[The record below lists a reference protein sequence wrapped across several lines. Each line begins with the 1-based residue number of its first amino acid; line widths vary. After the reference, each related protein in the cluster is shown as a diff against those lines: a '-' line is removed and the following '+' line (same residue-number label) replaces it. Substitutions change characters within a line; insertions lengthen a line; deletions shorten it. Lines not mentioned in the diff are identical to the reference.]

1 MAKLKVGSVHGR
13 FQPFH
18 NGHLDYVLQA
28 FDRADFVYV
37 GLTQIF
43 RPLSDDAASRRD
55 TWTSNPLGYFDR
67 MSLIV
72 AALTEFGVPRH
83 RFTVI
88 PFPIEMPEK
97 LPDFCPLDIPCF
109 TTIVD
114 DWNREK
120 IQRLEGVGY
129 KVELLEV
136 SPVDN
141 NRVTSGSEVRKMIRS
156 DDATWKRYVPPS
168 VVESLSAGIIQ
179 RIKYQTATSSG
190 LPDEATPPPSSTPQ

>member
-28 FDRADFVYV
+28 FDRAEHVYV

-43 RPLSDDAASRRD
+43 RPLSDNAASRRD

-67 MSLIV
+67 MKLIV
-72 AALTEFGVPRH
+72 AALNEFGISSH

-97 LPDFCPLDIPCF
+97 LHDFCPLDIPCF

-114 DWNREK
+114 EWNKEK
-120 IQRLEGVGY
+120 IQRLERVGY
-129 KVELLEV
+129 KIELLNV

-141 NRVTSGSEVRKMIRS
+141 NRVTSGSEIRKMIRC

-168 VVESLSAGIIQ
+168 VVESLGAGIIQ
-179 RIKYQTATSSG
+179 RIKYQTEVSAVMSDG
-190 LPDEATPPPSSTPQ
+190 KITPHPS

>member
-1 MAKLKVGSVHGR
+1 MEKLKAGSVHGR

-28 FDRADFVYV
+28 FERANFVYV

-43 RPLSDDAASRRD
+43 RPPSDEATRGRD
-55 TWTSNPLGYFDR
+55 KWASNPLGYFDR

-72 AALTEFGVPRH
+72 AALIEFGVPRH

-97 LPDFCPLDIPCF
+97 LPDFCPVNIPCF

-120 IQRLEGVGY
+120 IKRLERVGY
-129 KVELLEV
+129 SVQLLNV

-141 NRVTSGSEVRKMIRS
+141 NRVTSGSEIRKLIRS
-156 DDATWKRYVPPS
+156 DDATWKRYVPTA
-168 VVESLSAGIIQ
+168 VVESLSAGMVE
-179 RIKYQTATSSG
+179 RIKYHTATESVG
-190 LPDEATPPPSSTPQ
+190 ADEKSTPHPS